1 VDVLLLA
8 VVDEILLDKERVTLN
23 LVNSRCNTSA
33 LDDCLELQVILAA
46 SFN

>member
-8 VVDEILLDKERVTLN
+8 VVDEILLDKERVAFN
-23 LVNSRCNTSA
+23 LVDSRCNTSA
-33 LDDCLELQVILAA
+33 LDDCLELQVLLAT